1 MIDFVKDGKL
11 VMKEQDDG
19 TLEIFDEELKEKSK
33 NKIKNKEKIIDKE
46 QKE

>member
-19 TLEIFDEELKEKSK
+19 TLEIFNEELKEKAK
-33 NKIKNKEKIIDKE
+33 NKIKNKEKTIDKE
-46 QKE
+46 EEK